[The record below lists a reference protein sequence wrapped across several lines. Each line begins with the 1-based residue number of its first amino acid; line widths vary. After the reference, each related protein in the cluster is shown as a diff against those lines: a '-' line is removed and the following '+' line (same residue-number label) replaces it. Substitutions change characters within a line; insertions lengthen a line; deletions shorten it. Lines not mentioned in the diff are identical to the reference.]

1 MKYTICYIS
10 TASQNL
16 KQEEIKDL
24 LEKWKKKNNS
34 KNMKGILLYTEGNFF
49 QVLEGGKTNVI
60 ELFEVIKNDE
70 RHHAVIQILGKEI
83 DQTGYDGYDADLVT
97 DKNKYNPDKLERY
110 YKPLEGMDVQT
121 KMAAKR
127 MLDVFIETSK

>member
-1 MKYTICYIS
+1 MKYTICYVS
-10 TASQNL
+10 TASENL
-16 KQEEIKDL
+16 KLEEIKDL
-24 LEKWKKKNNS
+24 LDKWKKKNNS
-34 KNMKGILLYTEGNFF
+34 KNMKGILLYSEGNFF
-49 QVLEGGKTNVI
+49 QVLEGEKGNLI

-83 DQTGYDGYDADLVT
+83 DRVGYDGYDSDFVT
-97 DKNKYNPDKLERY
+97 GKNTYNPETRERY

-121 KMAAKR
+121 KMVAKR